1 MFLTLERMFQHVHR
15 NIILDHIDQPCAGL
29 GCVEIEFP
37 WKPHRIEFCASIN
50 NYPQSADRLYFSHSI
65 NCISFLTKTVFL
77 SLHQQ
82 YFSHSINHI
91 SQLINCISLT
101 VSAIFLSLYQHYFSH
116 LIACITWTS
125 PAIYWLHISYIVVQ
139 IRILGRDQQLSTEC
153 WSGSWGVRLNC
164 LTTSTVDTSTS
175 LLWLHLSR
183 SETGG
188 CDLTVTTSTRELIKF
203 SFNCSSFFSSSSSSS
218 SSLYE

>member
-65 NCISFLTKTVFL
+65 NCISFLTKTVFP

-125 PAIYWLHISYIVVQ
+125 PVSTDCTFL
-139 IRILGRDQQLSTEC
+139 ILLYRFEFWAGINNYPQSVDRAPGGWDSTA
-153 WSGSWGVRLNC
+153 
-164 LTTSTVDTSTS
+164 
-175 LLWLHLSR
+175 WLHLLQLHLLVYCGYIYR
-183 SETGG
+183 EVRLGG
-188 CDLTVTTSTRELIKF
+188 AT
-203 SFNCSSFFSSSSSSS
+203 
-218 SSLYE
+218 